1 MHHYRPNNMNKSIK
15 TIALSVLSLA
25 ATATVQAQGA
35 PQQWVKLTTIET
47 GDQIFIDLASQV
59 RLFDTGV
66 KRNTFRTVTV
76 SPDGKP
82 LRGVRYQADC
92 FKGTLA
98 LQAVERV
105 DAQGSPT
112 RQLSLSS
119 ADRIPAVPAKDTVAA
134 EIWRYAC
141 SQF

>member
-1 MHHYRPNNMNKSIK
+1 MI
-15 TIALSVLSLA
+15 
-25 ATATVQAQGA
+25 
-35 PQQWVKLTTIET
+35 TIET
-47 GDQIFIDLASQV
+47 GDKIFIDLASQV

-66 KRNTFRTVTV
+66 KKNTFRTVTV
-76 SPDGKP
+76 SPDGVP

-98 LQAVERV
+98 LQGVEVV

-112 RQLSLSS
+112 RQIPLTR
-119 ADRIPAVPAKDTVAA
+119 ADRTPAVPIKNTVAA
-134 EIWRYAC
+134 AIWRYAC

>member
-1 MHHYRPNNMNKSIK
+1 MHKSIR
-15 TIALSVLSLA
+15 TIAISVLSLA
-25 ATATVQAQGA
+25 VAAKVQAQDA
-35 PQQWVKLTTIET
+35 PQQWVKVTTIDT
-47 GDQIFIDLASQV
+47 GDQIFMDLASQLRV
-59 RLFDTGV
+59 FDTGV
-66 KRNTFRTVTV
+66 KKNTFRTVTV

-98 LQAVERV
+98 LQGVEVV

-112 RQLSLSS
+112 RQLPLSS
-119 ADRIPAVPAKDTVAA
+119 SDRTPAVPAKDTVAA
-134 EIWRYAC
+134 AIWRYAC

>member
-1 MHHYRPNNMNKSIK
+1 MNKLTK
-15 TIALSVLSLA
+15 TIALSALSLA
-25 ATATVQAQGA
+25 VAARVQSQGA
-35 PQQWVKLTTIET
+35 PQQWVLVTTIET
-47 GDQIFIDLASQV
+47 GDQIFMDLASQV

-66 KRNTFRTVTV
+66 KTNTFRTVTN
-76 SPDGKP
+76 SPGGKP

-98 LQAVERV
+98 LQGVEMV

-112 RQLSLSS
+112 RQLSLTSL
-119 ADRIPAVPAKDTVAA
+119 DRTPAVPTKNTVAA

>member
-1 MHHYRPNNMNKSIK
+1 MNKSIK
-15 TIALSVLSLA
+15 TITLSALSLA
-25 ATATVQAQGA
+25 VAATVQAQGA

-66 KRNTFRTVTV
+66 KKNIFRTVTV
-76 SPDGKP
+76 SPDGML

-92 FKGTLA
+92 FRGTLA
-98 LQAVERV
+98 LQGVEVV

-112 RQLSLSS
+112 RQVPLTR
-119 ADRIPAVPAKDTVAA
+119 ANRIPAVPEKDTVGA

>member
-1 MHHYRPNNMNKSIK
+1 MNKSIK
-15 TIALSVLSLA
+15 TITLSILSLA
-25 ATATVQAQGA
+25 VTATVQAQGT
-35 PQQWVKLTTIET
+35 PQQWVPVTKIET

-66 KRNTFRTVTV
+66 KKNTFRTVTV
-76 SPDGKP
+76 SSDGRL

-98 LQAVERV
+98 LQGIDVV

-112 RQLSLSS
+112 RQIPLSS
-119 ADRIPAVPAKDTVAA
+119 ADRTPAVPAKNTVAA

>member
-1 MHHYRPNNMNKSIK
+1 MNKSIK
-15 TIALSVLSLA
+15 TITVSVLSLA
-25 ATATVQAQGA
+25 VAATVQAQDA
-35 PQQWVKLTTIET
+35 PQQWVKLTMIET

-66 KRNTFRTVTV
+66 KRNSFRTVTV

-82 LRGVRYQADC
+82 LRGARYQADC

-98 LQAVERV
+98 LQGVERV

-112 RQLSLSS
+112 RQLPLTS
-119 ADRIPAVPAKDTVAA
+119 ADRTPAVPAKNTVAA
-134 EIWRYAC
+134 EIWQYAC